1 MHSMMIV
8 GVLLHVTLLLVVAF
22 FVLYAAQKAQGL
34 VKLLGNVV
42 GAWLMLL
49 VVLAV
54 AAAVTAPMFGG
65 RPFGLSHGGHMQFR
79 VIQEERT
86 EETSATEAVTVQPD
100 ATESAP
106 SN

>member
-1 MHSMMIV
+1 MHPMMIA
-8 GVLLHVTLLLVVAF
+8 GALLHVTLLAVVAF

-42 GAWLMLL
+42 GAWLLLL
-49 VVLAV
+49 VVLAI
-54 AAAVTAPMFGG
+54 AAVVTAPMFGG
-65 RPFGLSHGGHMQFR
+65 RPFGMSHGGHMDFR

-86 EETSATEAVTVQPD
+86 EDAPTTEAVQPD
-100 ATESAP
+100 ANESSP